1 MRSFL
6 KQHWVHVTLN
16 FSLDALI
23 FFFAFF
29 LATVGRYPDQLTQK
43 WMAYLPAVLF
53 GTLFFPSVTYIFG
66 LYAPNTEHRGVFK
79 RALVLAI
86 NVALTTALMFGLFY
100 LKKSTEVARFV
111 MMFAFPLA
119 YFAVL
124 FHHSVLLRVI
134 SNYRERVA
142 FIVTNTFDEL
152 EARLFENFGKQHLE
166 LVGLV
171 RYEGFR
177 PSGHMRV
184 LGSVNELSTLVKRNN
199 IHRVLCSNKSIM
211 DPAMCKG
218 FCELRYSGIT
228 VTPLISLFEEVHQMV
243 PLELIT
249 PDWLLSASAGP
260 HQLYITKVKRSFDI
274 IVSLLGLLFLG
285 PLMLAG
291 MIALKLTSRG
301 PVFYK
306 QTRCGRF
313 GKLFQVIKLRSMSV
327 DAEKNGA
334 VWSKAN
340 DSRVTPL
347 GKILRKYRID
357 EIPQLLNVLRGEMSF
372 VGPRPERPEFMDEL
386 ASEIPFF
393 QERLMVQ
400 PGITGWAQVNYP
412 YGASIDDARRKLEYD
427 LYYTKNM
434 GVFLDI
440 FILLDTVRICLIGGV
455 GETHKKSLF
464 DTSFLKK
471 SDVTKPMSVP
481 IDLAPQPAM
490 SRRPVEI
497 GLV

>member
-23 FFFAFF
+23 FFLAF
-29 LATVGRYPDQLTQK
+29 LVTTIGRFPDQLSHK
-43 WMAYLPAVLF
+43 WVAYLPAVIF
-53 GTLFFPSVTYIFG
+53 GSLFFPSITYIFG
-66 LYAPNTEHRGVFK
+66 LYAPNSVHRGVFK

-86 NVALTTALMFGLFY
+86 SVALTTALMFGLFY
-100 LKKSTEVARFV
+100 VKKSTEVARSV
-111 MMFAFPLA
+111 MIFAFPLA
-119 YFAVL
+119 YFAIL
-124 FHHSVLLRVI
+124 FHHSLLLRFL
-134 SNYRERVA
+134 SNFRERVA

-171 RYEGFR
+171 RYEEFH

-184 LGSVNELSTLVKRNN
+184 LGSVKDLPTIVRRNN

-218 FCELRYSGIT
+218 FCELRYSGTT
-228 VTPLISLFEEVHQMV
+228 VMPLISLFEEVHQMV
-243 PLELIT
+243 PLELVS
-249 PDWLLSASAGP
+249 PDWLLSASTGP
-260 HQLYITKVKRSFDI
+260 HQLYITKIKRSFDI

-285 PLMLAG
+285 PLMLLG
-291 MIALKLTSRG
+291 MLALKLTSPG
-301 PVFYK
+301 PMFYK

-340 DSRVTPL
+340 DSRVTPV
-347 GKILRKYRID
+347 GKILRRYRID
-357 EIPQLLNVLRGEMSF
+357 EIPQLINVLRGEMSF
-372 VGPRPERPEFMDEL
+372 VGPRPERPEFMTEL
-386 ASEIPFF
+386 AAEIPYF
-393 QERLMVQ
+393 QERLLVQ

-412 YGASIDDARRKLEYD
+412 YGASIEDARRKLEYD

-440 FILLDTVRICLIGGV
+440 FILLDTVRICLSGGLN
-455 GETHKKSLF
+455 ETDKKSVF
-464 DTSFLKK
+464 DTSMLRK
-471 SDVTKPMSVP
+471 SDVIIHGTRQTPVVKPVQTAAVVVS
-481 IDLAPQPAM
+481 
-490 SRRPVEI
+490 
-497 GLV
+497 

>member
-23 FFFAFF
+23 FFFAF
-29 LATVGRYPDQLTQK
+29 LVTTIGRFPDQLTHK
-43 WMAYLPAVLF
+43 WVAYLPAVIF
-53 GTLFFPSVTYIFG
+53 GAFFFPSVTYIFG
-66 LYAPNTEHRGVFK
+66 LYAPNSVHRGVFK

-86 NVALTTALMFGLFY
+86 GVAVTTGLMFGLFY
-100 LKKSTEVARFV
+100 IKKSTEVARSV
-111 MMFAFPLA
+111 MIFAFPLA

-124 FHHSVLLRVI
+124 FHHSVLLRLI

-171 RYEGFR
+171 RYDDFK

-184 LGSVNELSTLVKRNN
+184 LGSVKDLSTIVKRNN
-199 IHRVLCSNKSIM
+199 VHRVLCSNKSIM
-211 DPAMCKG
+211 DPAMCKA

-228 VTPLISLFEEVHQMV
+228 VKPLISLFEEVHQMV

-249 PDWLLSASAGP
+249 PDWLLSASTGP

-291 MIALKLTSRG
+291 MAALKLTSRG

-313 GKLFQVIKLRSMSV
+313 GKLFPVIKLRSMSV

-334 VWSKAN
+334 VWSQAN

-357 EIPQLLNVLRGEMSF
+357 EIPQLINVLRGEMSF
-372 VGPRPERPEFMDEL
+372 VGPRPERPEFLNEL
-386 ASEIPFF
+386 ASEIPYF

-412 YGASIDDARRKLEYD
+412 YGASIEDARRKLEYD

-434 GVFLDI
+434 GVFLDL
-440 FILLDTVRICLIGGV
+440 FILLDTVRICLTGGL
-455 GETHKKSLF
+455 GETDKKTFF
-464 DTSFLKK
+464 DTSFLKQT
-471 SDVTKPMSVP
+471 DVKAALSVP
-481 IDLAPQPAM
+481 PSLAAQPAM
-490 SRRPVEI
+490 VRRPVEI
-497 GLV
+497 GVL

>member
-1 MRSFL
+1 MRYFL

-16 FSLDALI
+16 FSLDALS
-23 FFFAFF
+23 FFVSFF
-29 LATVGRYPDQLTQK
+29 LTTVGLFPNEVSHKLV
-43 WMAYLPAVLF
+43 AYLPAVIF
-53 GTLFFPSVTYIFG
+53 GSLFFPSVTYIFG

-79 RALVLAI
+79 RALMLAI
-86 NVALTTALMFGLFY
+86 NVGLTTALMFSLFY
-100 LKKSTEVARFV
+100 IKKSTSVARSV
-111 MMFAFPLA
+111 MLFACPLA

-124 FHHSVLLRVI
+124 FHHSVLLRI
-134 SNYRERVA
+134 LSDYRERVA

-171 RYEGFR
+171 RYEEFR

-184 LGSVNELSTLVKRNN
+184 LGSVKELSTIVKRNN
-199 IHRVLCSNKSIM
+199 IHRILCSNKSIM

-228 VTPLISLFEEVHQMV
+228 VMPLVSLFEEVHQMV

-249 PDWLLSASAGP
+249 PNWLLSASTGP

-274 IVSLLGLLFLG
+274 VVSLLGLLFLG
-285 PLMLAG
+285 PLMLTG

-301 PVFYK
+301 PMFYK

-334 VWSKAN
+334 VWSKTN
-340 DSRVTPL
+340 DSRVTPV

-357 EIPQLLNVLRGEMSF
+357 EIPQLINVLRGEMSF
-372 VGPRPERPEFMDEL
+372 VGPRPERPEFMSDL
-386 ASEIPFF
+386 ASEIPYF

-412 YGASIDDARRKLEYD
+412 YGASIEDARRKLEYD

-440 FILLDTVRICLIGGV
+440 FVLLDTVRICLTGGL
-455 GETHKKSLF
+455 GETDKKVHF
-464 DTSFLKK
+464 DTSLLRK
-471 SDVTKPMSVP
+471 SEVRCVP
-481 IDLAPQPAM
+481 QMGSARTSPTAIAAIL
-490 SRRPVEI
+490 
-497 GLV
+497 

>member
-16 FSLDALI
+16 FTLDAMM
-23 FFFAFF
+23 FFIAFF
-29 LATVGRYPDQLTQK
+29 VTTVGRFPGQATHK
-43 WMAYLPAVLF
+43 WMAFLPAVVF
-53 GTLFFPSVTYIFG
+53 GSLFFPSITYIFG
-66 LYAPNTEHRGVFK
+66 LYAPNSVHRGVFK
-79 RALVLAI
+79 RAFVLALS
-86 NVALTTALMFGLFY
+86 VGFTAALMFGLFY
-100 LKKSTEVARFV
+100 VKKTTEVARSV
-111 MMFAFPLA
+111 MLFASIIA
-119 YFAVL
+119 YFSIL
-124 FHHSVLLRVI
+124 LHHSVLLRLL

-171 RYEGFR
+171 RYEEFR
-177 PSGHMRV
+177 PTGHMRV
-184 LGSVNELSTLVKRNN
+184 LGSVKDLSTIVKRNN
-199 IHRVLCSNKSIM
+199 IHRVLCSNKSIV
-211 DPAMCKG
+211 DPAMCKSY
-218 FCELRYSGIT
+218 CELRYSGIM
-228 VTPLISLFEEVHQMV
+228 VMPLISLFEEVHQMV
-243 PLELIT
+243 PLELISA
-249 PDWLLSASAGP
+249 DWLLSASTGP
-260 HQLYITKVKRSFDI
+260 HQLYITKIKRSFDI

-291 MIALKLTSRG
+291 MLALKLTSRG

-306 QTRCGRF
+306 QTRVGRF

-334 VWSKAN
+334 VWSQAN
-340 DSRVTPL
+340 DSRVTPI

-357 EIPQLLNVLRGEMSF
+357 EIPQLINVLRGEMSF

-386 ASEIPFF
+386 ASEIPYF

-412 YGASIDDARRKLEYD
+412 YGASIEDARRKLEYD
-427 LYYTKNM
+427 MYYTKNM

-440 FILLDTVRICLIGGV
+440 FILLDTVRICLTGGL
-455 GETHKKSLF
+455 GESCKKKTHF
-464 DTSFLKK
+464 DTSFLKRD
-471 SDVTKPMSVP
+471 DVRS
-481 IDLAPQPAM
+481 PQPAM
-490 SRRPVEI
+490 ATVVVS
-497 GLV
+497 

>member
-29 LATVGRYPDQLTQK
+29 LTTIGRFPDQLTHK
-43 WMAYLPAVLF
+43 WVAYLPAVIF
-53 GTLFFPSVTYIFG
+53 GALFFPSITYIFG
-66 LYAPNTEHRGVFK
+66 LYAPNSVHRGVFK

-86 NVALTTALMFGLFY
+86 GVAVTTGLMFGLFY
-100 LKKSTEVARFV
+100 IKKSTEVARSV
-111 MMFAFPLA
+111 MIFAFPLA

-171 RYEGFR
+171 RCEDFK

-184 LGSVNELSTLVKRNN
+184 LGSVKDLSTIVKRNN
-199 IHRVLCSNKSIM
+199 VHRVLCSNKSIM
-211 DPAMCKG
+211 DPAMCKA

-228 VTPLISLFEEVHQMV
+228 VKPLISLFEEVHQMV

-249 PDWLLSASAGP
+249 PDWLLSASTGP

-291 MIALKLTSRG
+291 MAALKLTSRG

-357 EIPQLLNVLRGEMSF
+357 EIPQLINVLRGEMSF
-372 VGPRPERPEFMDEL
+372 VGPRPERPEFLNEL
-386 ASEIPFF
+386 ASEIPYF

-412 YGASIDDARRKLEYD
+412 YGASIEDARRKLEYD

-434 GVFLDI
+434 GVFLDM
-440 FILLDTVRICLIGGV
+440 FILLDTVRICLTGGL
-455 GETHKKSLF
+455 GETDKKTLF
-464 DTSFLKK
+464 DTSFLKQ
-471 SDVTKPMSVP
+471 SDVKPVLSVSP
-481 IDLAPQPAM
+481 SLAAQPAM
-490 SRRPVEI
+490 VRRPVEI
-497 GLV
+497 GVI

>member
-16 FSLDALI
+16 FAFDALI

-29 LATVGRYPDQLTQK
+29 VTTVGRFPNELSHK
-43 WMAYLPAVLF
+43 WMAYLPAVIF
-53 GTLFFPSVTYIFG
+53 GSLFFPSITYIFG
-66 LYAPNTEHRGVFK
+66 LYAPNSVHRGVFK

-86 NVALTTALMFGLFY
+86 SVALTTALMFGLFY
-100 LKKSTEVARFV
+100 VKKSTEVARSV
-111 MMFAFPLA
+111 MLFAFPLA
-119 YFAVL
+119 YFSIL
-124 FHHSVLLRVI
+124 FHHSLLLRLL
-134 SNYRERVA
+134 SSYRERVA

-171 RYEGFR
+171 RYDEYK
-177 PSGHMRV
+177 PTGHMRI
-184 LGSVNELSTLVKRNN
+184 LGSVKDLSTIVKRNN

-211 DPAMCKG
+211 DPAMCKA
-218 FCELRYSGIT
+218 FCELRYSGIM
-228 VTPLISLFEEVHQMV
+228 VNPLISLFEEVHQMV
-243 PLELIT
+243 PLELIS
-249 PDWLLSASAGP
+249 PDWLLSASTGP
-260 HQLYITKVKRSFDI
+260 HQLYITKVKRGFDI
-274 IVSLLGLLFLG
+274 VVSLLGLLFLG
-285 PLMLAG
+285 PLMLLG
-291 MIALKLTSRG
+291 MLAVKLTSRG

-313 GKLFQVIKLRSMSV
+313 GKTFQVIKLRSMSV

-334 VWSKAN
+334 VWSQSN
-340 DSRVTPL
+340 DARVTSI
-347 GKILRKYRID
+347 GKLLRKYRID

-372 VGPRPERPEFMDEL
+372 VGPRPERPEFMTDL
-386 ASEIPFF
+386 SQEIPYF

-412 YGASIDDARRKLEYD
+412 YGASLEDARRKLEYD

-440 FILLDTVRICLIGGV
+440 FILLDTVRICLVGGL
-455 GETHKKSLF
+455 GEQHKQPVF

-471 SDVTKPMSVP
+471 DVTRLTQPQ
-481 IDLAPQPAM
+481 PQPAM
-490 SRRPVEI
+490 APIVVS
-497 GLV
+497 

>member
-29 LATVGRYPDQLTQK
+29 LATVGRYPDQITHK
-43 WMAYLPAVLF
+43 WVAYLPAVIF
-53 GTLFFPSVTYIFG
+53 GSLFFPSVTYIFG
-66 LYAPNTEHRGVFK
+66 LYAPNSVHRAVFK

-86 NVALTTALMFGLFY
+86 NVALTMGLMCGLFY
-100 LKKSTEVARFV
+100 IKKSMGVARLV
-111 MMFAFPLA
+111 MIFAFPLA

-124 FHHSVLLRVI
+124 FHHSVLLRVV

-171 RYEGFR
+171 HYEGFR

-184 LGSVNELSTLVKRNN
+184 LGSVVDLSTLVKRNN

-218 FCELRYSGIT
+218 FCELRYSGIA

-243 PLELIT
+243 PLELIS
-249 PDWLLSASAGP
+249 PDWLLSASTGP
-260 HQLYITKVKRSFDI
+260 HQLYITKIKRSFDI
-274 IVSLLGLLFLG
+274 VASLLGLLFLG

-291 MIALKLTSRG
+291 MAALKLTSRG

-327 DAEKNGA
+327 DAEKDGA

-347 GKILRKYRID
+347 GKVLRKYRID

-386 ASEIPFF
+386 AAEIPYF

-412 YGASIDDARRKLEYD
+412 YGASIEDARRKLEYD

-440 FILLDTVRICLIGGV
+440 FILLDTVRICLTGGV

-471 SDVTKPMSVP
+471 SNVTNPLSVP
-481 IDLAPQPAM
+481 MDLAPQTAM
-490 SRRPVEI
+490 ARQQVEI

>member
-16 FSLDALI
+16 FTLDAMI
-23 FFFAFF
+23 FFCSFF
-29 LATVGRYPDQLTQK
+29 VSTVGRYPTELPQK
-43 WMAYLPAVLF
+43 WVAYLPAVIF
-53 GTLFFPSVTYIFG
+53 GSLFFPSITYIFG
-66 LYAPNTEHRGVFK
+66 LYAPNSVHRGVFK
-79 RALVLAI
+79 RALVLGI
-86 NVALTTALMFGLFY
+86 SVALTTALMFGLFY
-100 LKKSTEVARFV
+100 IKKSTEVGRLV
-111 MMFAFPLA
+111 MLFAFPLA
-119 YFAVL
+119 YFAIL
-124 FHHSVLLRVI
+124 FHHSVLLRLL
-134 SNYRERVA
+134 SNYRERVG

-171 RYEGFR
+171 RYEQFQ

-184 LGSVNELSTLVKRNN
+184 LGSVNDLSTIVKRNN

-211 DPAMCKG
+211 DPAMCKAY
-218 FCELRYSGIT
+218 CELRYSGIM
-228 VTPLISLFEEVHQMV
+228 VMPLINLFEEVHQMV

-249 PDWLLSASAGP
+249 PDWLLSASTGP
-260 HQLYITKVKRSFDI
+260 HQLYITKIKRSFDI

-285 PLMLAG
+285 PLMLLG
-291 MIALKLTSRG
+291 MLALKMTSRG

-334 VWSKAN
+334 VWSQAN
-340 DSRVTPL
+340 DSRVTPI

-357 EIPQLLNVLRGEMSF
+357 EIPQLINVLSGEMSF

-386 ASEIPFF
+386 ASEIPYF

-412 YGASIDDARRKLEYD
+412 YGASTEDARRKLEYD

-440 FILLDTVRICLIGGV
+440 FILLDTVRICLTGGL
-455 GETHKKSLF
+455 GETNKRTLL
-464 DTSFLKK
+464 DTSFLQ
-471 SDVTKPMSVP
+471 
-481 IDLAPQPAM
+481 APAPRRQTAM
-490 SRRPVEI
+490 AVVS
-497 GLV
+497 